1 MVRIIAGR
9 ARGRR
14 LEVPRGDGTRPTSD
28 KVRWALF
35 DALAHALGGACEG
48 ARVLDLFAG
57 AGTLGLEAWS
67 RGARHVTFVE
77 RDHRAAAVLR
87 RNVEAARADAAIIQR
102 PVAAFLAGPAT
113 PFDLVLLDP
122 PYAAGAV
129 APTLAAL
136 HGGGWLAAEA
146 LVCVE
151 HPSTAPLVAPAGLV
165 TAWSRTY
172 GGTSLSV
179 LEAQE
184 A

>member
-28 KVRWALF
+28 KVRGALF
-35 DALAHALGGACEG
+35 DALAHALGGACDD

-77 RDHRAAAVLR
+77 RDRRAAAVLR
-87 RNVEAARADAAIIQR
+87 RNVEAARADAAVVVR
-102 PVAAFLAGPAT
+102 PVAAFLAGPPS

-129 APTLAAL
+129 EPTLTAL
-136 HGGGWLAAEA
+136 HAGGWLAPEA

-151 HPSTAPLVAPAGLV
+151 HPSGGRLIPPAGLV
-165 TAWSRTY
+165 EAWSRTY
-172 GGTSLSV
+172 GGTSLTV
-179 LEAQE
+179 LEAVE